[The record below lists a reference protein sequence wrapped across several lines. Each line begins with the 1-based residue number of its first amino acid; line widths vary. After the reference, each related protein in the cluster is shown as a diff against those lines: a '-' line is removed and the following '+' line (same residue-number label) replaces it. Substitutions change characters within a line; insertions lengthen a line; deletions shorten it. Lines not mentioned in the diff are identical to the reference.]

1 MAVIAILALN
11 IGVYANGEEIID
23 MDGDDE
29 EVQVE
34 MEDIPVSVEP
44 DTGIRDII
52 ESAVSDKEESDEE
65 EERTLIASPDADTYF
80 LFTKPSG
87 SSLD

>member
-1 MAVIAILALN
+1 MDR
-11 IGVYANGEEIID
+11 ANGEEIID

-44 DTGIRDII
+44 DII